1 MTSLK
6 IAAGLAFLIG
16 ALSIFAGAMAMRGWN
31 PGYRVL
37 GWLPVYNFGMG
48 ILTVLIPAILI
59 WKNHPLAFF
68 AAITFFGIHLF
79 ATSLLL
85 LKFRDVVATQSLL
98 AMTFRLVVWL
108 IILALMYF
116 VQKTNLTFKGN

>member
-6 IAAGLAFLIG
+6 IAAGLAFVIG
-16 ALSIFAGAMAMRGWN
+16 ALSIFAGGMAMRGWN

-37 GWLPVYNFGMG
+37 NWLPVYNFSMG

-59 WKNHPLAFF
+59 WKNHPFAFF
-68 AAITFFGIHLF
+68 AAIAFFVIHLI
-79 ATSLLL
+79 ATAILLL
-85 LKFRDVVATQSLL
+85 GFRDVVATQSLL
-98 AMTFRLVVWL
+98 AMGFRLVVWL

-116 VQKTNLTFKGN
+116 SQSTGFIKGS

>member
-59 WKNHPLAFF
+59 WKNHPIAFF
-68 AAITFFGIHLF
+68 AAIAFFVIHLI
-79 ATSLLL
+79 ATAILLL
-85 LKFRDVVATQSLL
+85 AFRDVVATQSLL
-98 AMTFRLVVWL
+98 AMAFRLVVWI
-108 IILALMYF
+108 IILGLMYSA
-116 VQKTNLTFKGN
+116 QKPNLNF

>member
-1 MTSLK
+1 MNSLK
-6 IAAGLAFLIG
+6 VAAGLAFLIG
-16 ALSIFAGAMAMRGWN
+16 ALSIFAGGMAMRGWN
-31 PGYRVL
+31 PGYKVL

-48 ILTVLIPAILI
+48 ILTVLLPAILI

-68 AAITFFGIHLF
+68 AAIIFFVIHLI
-79 ATSLLL
+79 ATAILLL
-85 LKFRDVVATQSLL
+85 AFRDVVATQSLL

-116 VQKTNLTFKGN
+116 ARRQ

>member
-59 WKNHPLAFF
+59 WKNHPIAFF
-68 AAITFFGIHLF
+68 AAIAFFVIHLI
-79 ATSLLL
+79 ATAILILA
-85 LKFRDVVATQSLL
+85 FRDVVATQSLL
-98 AMTFRLVVWL
+98 AMTFRLVVWI
-108 IILALMYF
+108 IILGLMYSA
-116 VQKTNLTFKGN
+116 QKPNLNF